1 MKSHRSKVTTLARVG
16 IAAALVGGLLWHA
29 GPRLILDTVAAA
41 DLTMYAAA
49 LAAMLIYSI
58 VKAWNWLL
66 LLRGVGVCRPKQFS
80 GVLLCYMSGGLL
92 GSVIPSTAG
101 TDAVRALLSHRR
113 FGGELTAHAASVVV
127 LNAISLLAACLLG
140 LLAVVLM
147 LGDGVLTLELIA
159 AALFCGLIATI
170 VGVHMLLQHRRDWWL
185 RLLRRL
191 PAPLRGVRRTL
202 RRFAG
207 HLLVFERAH
216 VRFGPVL
223 ANALLAQLLVAATLF
238 LTGLSVGIDL
248 GFLYWPIYGPLV
260 SIVGLIPAS
269 VSGFGVDQVGYVYFM
284 GLAGVPEAQAFV
296 ASALFSFLAICI
308 NVGIGGIVFALFPLR
323 VPNERAAAA
332 ASGRTS

>member
-1 MKSHRSKVTTLARVG
+1 MKSHRSKITALARVG
-16 IAAALVGGLLWHA
+16 VAAVLVAGLLWHA
-29 GPRLILDTVAAA
+29 GPRLILDTLAAA

-49 LAAMLIYSI
+49 LAVMLLYST

-66 LLRGVGVCRPKQFS
+66 LLRGVGVHRPKQFG

-101 TDAVRALLSHRR
+101 TDAVRAVLSHRR
-113 FGGELTAHAASVVV
+113 FGGELTAHVASVVV
-127 LNAISLLAACLLG
+127 LNAISLLAACILG

-147 LGDGVLTLELIA
+147 LGDGVLRLEVIA
-159 AALFCGLIATI
+159 AILFSGLIGTI
-170 VGVHMLLQHRRDWWL
+170 VGVHMLLEYRRHWWL

-248 GFLYWPIYGPLV
+248 GFLYWPIFGPW
-260 SIVGLIPAS
+260 
-269 VSGFGVDQVGYVYFM
+269 
-284 GLAGVPEAQAFV
+284 
-296 ASALFSFLAICI
+296 
-308 NVGIGGIVFALFPLR
+308 FPLSR
-323 VPNERAAAA
+323 
-332 ASGRTS
+332 